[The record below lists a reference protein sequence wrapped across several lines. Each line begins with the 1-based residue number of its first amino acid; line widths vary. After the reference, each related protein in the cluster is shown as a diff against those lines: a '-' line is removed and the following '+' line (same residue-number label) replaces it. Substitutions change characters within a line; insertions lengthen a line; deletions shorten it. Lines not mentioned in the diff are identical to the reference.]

1 MTQDNGLLVGCPR
14 EQGGTGA
21 VYYYTQTATVDQYI
35 LQQKI
40 KSLDRVLNDI
50 FGASDQIA
58 VDGDIMVVGTDKDTN
73 VTVHV
78 SAKKKNA

>member
-1 MTQDNGLLVGCPR
+1 M
-14 EQGGTGA
+14 
-21 VYYYTQTATVDQYI
+21 YYYTQTATVDQYI